1 MCLRRPPVNE
11 RTQGIIYILTH
22 HTTVGIIAGLAL
34 LFVLSLGGCNTVKG
48 LSKDIYSA
56 TDALQA
62 SFSDTNTPED
72 SVRPHDWD

>member
-1 MCLRRPPVNE
+1 MPDRKFLSFV
-11 RTQGIIYILTH
+11 YILTH
-22 HTTVGIIAGLAL
+22 HTTVGILTGLAL
-34 LFVLSLGGCNTVKG
+34 LYVLSLGGCNTIKG
-48 LSKDIYSA
+48 AAKDVYSA

>member
-1 MCLRRPPVNE
+1 MCLRRPAVSE
-11 RTQGIIYILTH
+11 RTQGFIYILTH

-72 SVRPHDWD
+72 SVRPNDWD